1 MYWNRE
7 MECMPAEERK
17 TLQLERLQGLVRR
30 VYENVPHYQRVLRE
44 AGIRPGDIKSLDDL
58 AHLPFTTKDDL
69 RRTYPFGLFATPL
82 ANTVR
87 VHASS
92 GTTGKPTVV
101 GYTRKDIDTWS
112 EVMARTLMCAGV
124 KDDDI
129 IQIAYGYGLFTGGLG
144 VHYGAEKVGATV
156 VPISVGNTKRQIM
169 LMEDFGTTALACTPS
184 YALHLSEVLE
194 EMGTDRS
201 RIRLRVGVFG
211 AEPWSPQMAREIE
224 KKLNVVAIDIFG
236 LSEIIGPGVA
246 SECLY
251 NTGLHI
257 FDDHFLPEIIDPATG
272 AQLPPGE
279 EGELVITTLT
289 KEAFPLIRYR
299 TRDIAALY
307 VEPCP
312 CGRTHV
318 RMSKVMGRTDDMLI
332 IRGVNV
338 FPSQIESVLLEIGHA
353 EPHYLLVVDR
363 KGPLDHLEVWVEV
376 SESFFRDEVR
386 HLESLGK
393 TIKREIEGTLGIGVE
408 VRLVEP
414 KTIERSQGK
423 AKRVVDKRDLPGK
436 NKPKEG

>member
-1 MYWNRE
+1 MYWNEE
-7 MECMPAEERK
+7 MECMPPEQRRK
-17 TLQLERLQGLVRR
+17 LQLERLQNLVRR

-44 AGIRPGDIKSLDDL
+44 AGIRPGDVQSLDDL

-82 ANTVR
+82 QNTVR

-101 GYTRKDIDTWS
+101 GYTRQDVDTWS
-112 EVMARTLMCAGV
+112 EVMARTLSCAGT
-124 KDDDI
+124 KQDDVV
-129 IQIAYGYGLFTGGLG
+129 QIAYGYGLFTGGLG
-144 VHYGAEKVGATV
+144 VHYGAEKIGATV
-156 VPISVGNTKRQIM
+156 VPVSVGNTKRQIM
-169 LMEDFGTTALACTPS
+169 LIQDFGTTVLACTPS
-184 YALHLSEVLE
+184 YALHLAEVLE
-194 EMGTDRS
+194 ESGADRS

-211 AEPWSPQMAREIE
+211 AEPWTQQLGREIE
-224 KKLNVVAIDIFG
+224 NKLNVVAIDIFG

-251 NTGLHI
+251 NAGLHI
-257 FDDHFLPEIIDPATG
+257 FDDHFLPEIIDPETG
-272 AQLPPGE
+272 RQLPPGE

-299 TRDIAALY
+299 TRDITKLF

-318 RMSKVMGRTDDMLI
+318 RMSKIMGRTDDMLI

-338 FPSQIESVLLEIGHA
+338 FPSQVESALLEISQA

-363 KGPLDHLEVWVEV
+363 SGPLDQLEIWVEV
-376 SESFFRDEVR
+376 SEKVFADEVR
-386 HLESLGK
+386 RLEALGK
-393 TIKREIEGTLGIGVE
+393 TIQREIEGTLGIGVK
-408 VRLVEP
+408 VKLVEP

-423 AKRVVDKRDLPGK
+423 AKRVVDKRDVCNK
-436 NKPKEG
+436 NQ

>member
-1 MYWNRE
+1 MYWNKE
-7 MECMPAEERK
+7 MECMPPEQRRK
-17 TLQLERLQGLVRR
+17 LQLERLQNLVRR

-44 AGIRPGDIKSLDDL
+44 AGIRPGDVQSLDDL

-82 ANTVR
+82 QNTVR

-101 GYTRKDIDTWS
+101 GYTRQDVDTWS
-112 EVMARTLMCAGV
+112 EVMARTLSCAGT
-124 KDDDI
+124 KQDDVV
-129 IQIAYGYGLFTGGLG
+129 QIAYGYGLFTGGLG
-144 VHYGAEKVGATV
+144 VHYGAEKIGATV
-156 VPISVGNTKRQIM
+156 VPVSVGNTKRQIM
-169 LMEDFGTTALACTPS
+169 LMQDFGTTVLACTPS
-184 YALHLSEVLE
+184 YALHLAEVLE
-194 EMGTDRS
+194 ESGADRS

-211 AEPWSPQMAREIE
+211 AEPWTQQLGREIE
-224 KKLNVVAIDIFG
+224 NKLNVVAIDIFG

-251 NTGLHI
+251 NAGLHL
-257 FDDHFLPEIIDPATG
+257 FDDHFLPEIIDPETG
-272 AQLPPGE
+272 RQLPPGE

-299 TRDIAALY
+299 TRDITRLF

-318 RMSKVMGRTDDMLI
+318 RMSKIMGRTDDMLI

-338 FPSQIESVLLEIGHA
+338 FPSQVESALLEIGQA

-363 KGPLDHLEVWVEV
+363 SGPLDQLEIWVEV
-376 SESFFRDEVR
+376 SEKVFADEVR
-386 HLESLGK
+386 RLEALGK
-393 TIKREIEGTLGIGVE
+393 TIQREIEGTLGIGVK
-408 VRLVEP
+408 VKLVEP

-423 AKRVVDKRDLPGK
+423 AKRVVDKRDVYNK
-436 NKPKEG
+436 NQ